1 MGTKMQCV
9 CCVCMSAVCVCV
21 CVYMCVVEGKTSKYT
36 DLQSLQVSGLLNP
49 FTAVEATWH
58 SAFGR
63 QFSVLKKK
71 KRSIIHIKF

>member
-1 MGTKMQCV
+1 M
-9 CCVCMSAVCVCV
+9 CV
-21 CVYMCVVEGKTSKYT
+21 CVYMCVVEGMTSKYT

-49 FTAVEATWH
+49 FTAVEATWR

-71 KRSIIHIKF
+71 KDLLSI